1 MVWVLNLAILC
12 KGFIANATVYSS
24 TVSELNISQY
34 QRPGNSPALFVL
46 SDLEP
51 HTGKAMYFI
60 SLSEIVPMS
69 NELEAV
75 LQQEW
80 DKQRNGPNQNFRVLP
95 IDPSFK
101 SHCNSHLR
109 ITENDSVYLYDFA
122 LAKIHS
128 IPISQLELVANE
140 SIYAD
145 QRKKTFRSDDYQI
158 GFIINKSLLPGLAQ
172 YSKVLVAFGRQ
183 SPFIHCNLQPIVWS
197 QIRAS
202 KIPGRKNTKVPQPI
216 QNLKPGKAY
225 GALPGNYRFY
235 LQDYSEPSSPD
246 QSVARHL
253 MVYAL
258 SSKRLVFEQL
268 FQESEG
274 VTLAPLNAGIHD
286 IYGKSHQE
294 QWAGLLFYGEPEVLF
309 GLDWL
314 AFGCPKIYYLN
325 SKKEPLVIQCDNR
338 H

>member
-1 MVWVLNLAILC
+1 
-12 KGFIANATVYSS
+12 
-24 TVSELNISQY
+24 
-34 QRPGNSPALFVL
+34 
-46 SDLEP
+46 
-51 HTGKAMYFI
+51 MYFI
-60 SLSEIVPMS
+60 SLSEVVPMS
-69 NELEAV
+69 LELEAV
-75 LQQEW
+75 LKQEW
-80 DKQRNGPNQNFRVLP
+80 DKQRNGPNQNIRVLP
-95 IDPSFK
+95 IDPRFK

-109 ITENDSVYLYDFA
+109 ITESDSVYLYDYA
-122 LAKIHS
+122 QAKIHP
-128 IPISQLELVANE
+128 IPISHLELVAHE
-140 SIYAD
+140 SIYSD
-145 QRKKTFRSDDYQI
+145 QRKKTFHPDDYQI
-158 GFIINKSLLPGLAQ
+158 GFTINKGLLPGLAQ
-172 YSKVLVAFGRQ
+172 YSKVLAAFARH
-183 SPFIHCNLQPIVWS
+183 SPFIRSSLQPLTWS
-197 QIRAS
+197 QIKAS
-202 KIPGRKNTKVPQPI
+202 KIPGRKNAKVPQPI

-225 GALPGNYRFY
+225 SALSGNYRLY

-286 IYGKSHQE
+286 VDGKSHQE
-294 QWAGLLFYGEPEVLF
+294 QWAGMLFYGEPEVLF